1 MPIASTLQSLDGLDD
16 AVKSLY
22 VEQNGAFVLDVQ
34 GIDQHPEVANLKSAY
49 ERTKADRDAIRAERD
64 AAKSKLSSVPEDFD
78 AEAWA
83 KAKDGKADEAKLIQ
97 LRQQLEAERDQ
108 WKGKYEQAEQTA
120 LKNALDRD
128 LSDAL
133 NAAGVNNPAY
143 MRAARVL
150 LADGVKM
157 VDGKPVVETDMGP
170 LSLADHVKRWAAG
183 DEGKA
188 FVTQAS
194 GGGAKGAETG
204 GSKPLSEMGDA
215 ERLELARQ
223 GKLKAASGQG

>member
-1 MPIASTLQSLDGLDD
+1 MAVSATLQTLEGVDDALQSLYIEKDGG
-16 AVKSLY
+16 Y
-22 VEQNGAFVLDVQ
+22 VLDVT
-34 GIDQHPEVANLKSAY
+34 GIDAHPEVANLKSAY
-49 ERTKADRDAIRAERD
+49 ERTKADRDAARLERD
-64 AAKSKLSSVPEDFD
+64 TAKGKLAGVPDDFD

-83 KAKDGKADEAKLIQ
+83 KVKDGKADDAKLIQ
-97 LRQQLEAERDQ
+97 LRQELEADRDQ
-108 WKGKYEQAEQTA
+108 WKTKYETAEQSS

-150 LADGVKM
+150 LSDGVKM
-157 VDGKPVVETDMGP
+157 IDGKPVVDTDMGP
-170 LSLADHVKRWAAG
+170 LSLTDHVKRWAAG

-188 FVTQAS
+188 FVTPAA
-194 GGGAKGAETG
+194 GGGARGADKGG
-204 GSKPLSEMGDA
+204 NKPLSEMGDS